1 MPELNGETTG
11 LAHVVAL
18 VRERVTVQYT
28 RADQSAAH
36 RMDHIERVL
45 ANARAIAVHF
55 PEADMEIL
63 TLAALLHD
71 VTSPFDR
78 KEQHVKLSINTAKR
92 ILNGIRYPPERAE
105 RVLAIIAEH
114 STDDLKAGDL
124 SSVEA
129 RILFDADKI
138 DGMGPCGIARA
149 FTQFGQRGRA
159 PPVAVTWYRKK
170 IETAVR
176 NMKTDP
182 GRAMAEERLPYLRDF
197 LHRFDEENDPEPAGG
212 KPTLSGAW
220 VIRPGQTGQREGEI
234 DDR

>member
-1 MPELNGETTG
+1 MPEHETEVSG
-11 LAHVVAL
+11 LANVVDLA
-18 VRERVTVQYT
+18 RERVSAQYI

-55 PEADMEIL
+55 PETDMEIL
-63 TLAALLHD
+63 TLAVLLHD

-105 RVLAIIAEH
+105 QVLAIIAEH
-114 STDDLKAGDL
+114 STDDLKTGDL

-138 DGMGPCGIARA
+138 DGLGPCGIARA
-149 FTQFGQRGRA
+149 FAQFGQRGLA
-159 PPVAVTWYRKK
+159 PPVAVAWYRKK

-182 GRAMAEERLPYLRDF
+182 GRVMAKERLPYLLDF
-197 LHRFDEENDPEPAGG
+197 LQRFEKENGPEPVGG
-212 KPTLSGAW
+212 KPVS
-220 VIRPGQTGQREGEI
+220 QE
-234 DDR
+234 